1 MGDIWFF
8 NMLNSLIAIEL
19 VSMRIIDVDV
29 DSRNNMEIKD
39 GKNHE

>member
-1 MGDIWFF
+1 
-8 NMLNSLIAIEL
+8 MLNSLIAIEL

-29 DSRNNMEIKD
+29 DSRNNMEKKD